1 MSSTT
6 THTHSAL
13 KLTQRLR
20 RLRRSETM
28 RALVRETRLAPEM
41 FVLPLFVCE
50 GEGVRREVPS
60 MPGVYNLS
68 VDEAVKAVES
78 ARAVGVKSVLL
89 FGLPEHKDDIGSVA
103 YDPEAP
109 VQAAIR
115 AIKRNTPDVLVITD
129 VCLCEYTDHGHCG
142 IIIDDEIAND
152 PTVDQL
158 VRAAVSH
165 ASAGADIVAPSDMMD
180 GRVGAIRQGLD
191 DRGFENTVILSYAA
205 KYCSAFY
212 GPFRDAAG
220 SAPKFGDRRSH
231 QMDPANVTEALREV
245 ALDIEEGADMVMVK
259 PALPYLDVLTR
270 VKERFGYPTA
280 AYHVSGEYAMLKAA
294 ARNGWIDE
302 PRAMLETL
310 TGIRRA
316 GADII
321 ITYYARE
328 AARVLA

>member
-1 MSSTT
+1 MTRT
-6 THTHSAL
+6 QAPAAL
-13 KLTQRLR
+13 TITRRLR
-20 RLRRSETM
+20 RLRRTATM
-28 RALVRETRLAPEM
+28 RALVRETRLSPDM
-41 FVLPLFVCE
+41 FMLPLFVCE

-60 MPGVYNLS
+60 MPGVFNLS
-68 VDEAVKAVES
+68 VDEAVKEA
-78 ARAVGVKSVLL
+78 AAAQADGVKSVIL
-89 FGLPEHKDDIGSVA
+89 FGIPDRKDDIGSQA

-115 AIKRNTPDVLVITD
+115 AIKREVADVLVATD

-142 IIIDDEIAND
+142 IVIDHEIVND

-165 ASAGADIVAPSDMMD
+165 AAAGADIVAPSDMMD
-180 GRVGAIRQGLD
+180 GRVGAIRRALD
-191 DRGFENTVILSYAA
+191 ERGFENTAIMAYAA

-220 SAPKFGDRRSH
+220 SAPQFGDRRSH
-231 QMDPANVTEALREV
+231 QMDPANAAEALREV
-245 ALDIEEGADMVMVK
+245 ELDIAEGADIVMVK
-259 PALPYLDVLTR
+259 PAITYLDVIAR
-270 VKERFGYPTA
+270 VKEAFDFPTA

-310 TGIRRA
+310 TAIRRA

-321 ITYYARE
+321 ITYYARD
-328 AARVLA
+328 AARAIA